1 MLRIEWSLYM
11 ENPSKPLTPLQT
23 QMRLNTQR
31 KLAAKPR
38 QGMVSQ
44 DRFPSGELP
53 FVKGQAKPKD

>member
-1 MLRIEWSLYM
+1 M
-11 ENPSKPLTPLQT
+11 EKPSKPLTPLQM

-44 DRFPSGELP
+44 DRFPSGKLP
-53 FVKGQAKPKD
+53 FLSGQVKPKD

>member
-1 MLRIEWSLYM
+1 M